1 MGMTRSTTTSR
12 STSRRKILR
21 HSKQTEPQRK
31 FWASQARFRLFAG
44 GVGSGKTRASC
55 VEALRMPR
63 GSTGMMVAPTYPM
76 LRDATLRTFFEL
88 VQPAGIL
95 RRFNRSEMRAEL
107 AGDRTI
113 LFRSGEKPDRLR
125 GPNLGWFLL
134 DEAAMLDVSVW
145 LIMMGRLR
153 QDPAVAWAATTPR
166 GRNWVYQTFVGAG
179 PDYDVIH
186 ASSRTNQ
193 FLPRHFIRTL
203 EDAYDPTFAAQEIEG
218 EFLAETL
225 GQLLPDYWIDRL
237 PELVR
242 PNRSGGPRW
251 LACDLGEGGGR
262 DSTVLMVGDALGILY
277 CEDSAW
283 MGPVQAAHRI
293 AELVRGW
300 DVRQD
305 RVVYDAGG
313 GRGLDIEPYL
323 EQHGITDAIA
333 YKGNREGGSSFLNLR
348 SKVAWRLRQRLDPER
363 PKPPPPLV
371 YDPHKKPSVF
381 DDVIVP
387 TAEPQPPFTLPAQ
400 RGWWPRLEQ
409 ELKAL
414 FFEHKGKKIALE
426 AKDLLAKR
434 IKRSP
439 DVLDAL
445 LMSFVLDHE

>member
-1 MGMTRSTTTSR
+1 M
-12 STSRRKILR
+12 
-21 HSKQTEPQRK
+21 
-31 FWASQARFRLFAG
+31 
-44 GVGSGKTRASC
+44 V
-55 VEALRMPR
+55 
-63 GSTGMMVAPTYPM
+63 VAPTYPM
-76 LRDATLRTFFEL
+76 LRDATLRTFLEL
-88 VQPAGIL
+88 VEPAGIL
-95 RRFNRSEMRAEL
+95 RSFNRSEMRAEL
-107 AGDRTI
+107 AGGRTV

-125 GPNLGWFLL
+125 GPNLGWFAL
-134 DEAAMLDVSVW
+134 DEAALLDPGVW
-145 LIMMGRLR
+145 PIMIGRLR
-153 QDPAVAWAATTPR
+153 LEPGLAWAGTTPR
-166 GRNWVYQTFVGAG
+166 GRNWVYTTFVDAG
-179 PDYDVIH
+179 PDYEVIRG
-186 ASSRTNQ
+186 STRTNK
-193 FLPRHFIRTL
+193 FLPPWFLQTL
-203 EDAYDPTFAAQEIEG
+203 LDAYDPTFAAQEIEG

-225 GQLLPDYWIDRL
+225 GQLLPDFWVDRV
-237 PELVR
+237 PELAR

-251 LACDLGEGGGR
+251 ITCDLGEGGGR
-262 DSTVLMVGDALGILY
+262 DSTVLMVGDSFGILH
-277 CEDSAW
+277 CESSAW

-323 EQHGITDAIA
+323 EQHGITDAIP
-333 YKGNREGGSSFLNLR
+333 YKGGREGGSSFLNLR

-371 YDPHKKPSVF
+371 YDPRHEPSVF
-381 DDVIVP
+381 DEVIEP

-409 ELKAL
+409 ELKAM
-414 FFEHKGKKIALE
+414 FWQHKGKKIALE

-445 LMSFVLDHE
+445 LMSFILDQE